1 LRKRDTN
8 NNQIQLMNL
17 EQAKS
22 DIEDAI
28 KQLQFSDNP
37 PELYEPIRYLLSI
50 GGKRMRPMLTLLGY
64 YLYKDS
70 IEKVMK
76 PALAVEVFHNFTLM
90 HDDIMDNAPKRRG
103 MATVHEKWNA
113 NIGILSGDAM
123 LIEAYNLLLDIEP
136 SQLKN
141 IFSLFNKCALE
152 VCEGQQKDM
161 NFEQIESVS
170 VEQYLDMIRQKTS
183 VLLGFALQLGALL
196 GGASQNDAQKLCEF
210 GVNIGLG
217 FQLKDDLLDV
227 YGNPEK
233 FGKQVGGDIIS
244 NKKTYLLIRALEKA
258 DLETK
263 KKLDYWIGLT
273 DFISTEK
280 VEEVTKTFTNLGIEE
295 ETELLIQSYFEKAFK
310 LLDEIE
316 IEGNKRDFLINFTKN
331 LIHREN

>member
-1 LRKRDTN
+1 
-8 NNQIQLMNL
+8 MNL
-17 EQAKS
+17 EEVKS
-22 DIEDAI
+22 NIELAI

-64 YLYKDS
+64 YLYDDS
-70 IEKVMK
+70 FGKAMK

-123 LIEAYNLLLDIEP
+123 LVEAYNLLLDIEP
-136 SQLKN
+136 NQLREV
-141 IFSLFNKCALE
+141 FTLFNKCALE

-170 VEQYLDMIRQKTS
+170 VAEYLDMIRQKTS

-196 GGASQNDAQKLCEF
+196 AGANRNDAQKLCEF
-210 GVNIGLG
+210 GINIGLG

-258 DLETK
+258 DSETK
-263 KKLDYWIGLT
+263 KKLDYWIGMAN
-273 DFISTEK
+273 FISTEK
-280 VEEVTKTFTNLGIEE
+280 VEEVTKTFTNLGIKE
-295 ETELLIQSYFEKAFK
+295 ETELLIQSYFDKAFK
-310 LLDEIE
+310 LLNEVEIE
-316 IEGNKRDFLINFTKN
+316 ENKRVFLINFTEN

>member
-1 LRKRDTN
+1 
-8 NNQIQLMNL
+8 
-17 EQAKS
+17 
-22 DIEDAI
+22 
-28 KQLQFSDNP
+28 
-37 PELYEPIRYLLSI
+37 
-50 GGKRMRPMLTLLGY
+50 
-64 YLYKDS
+64 
-70 IEKVMK
+70 
-76 PALAVEVFHNFTLM
+76 M
-90 HDDIMDNAPKRRG
+90 HDDSMENEPKRRG

-136 SQLKN
+136 SQLKEVLV
-141 IFSLFNKCALE
+141 LFNKCALE

-170 VEQYLDMIRQKTS
+170 VEEYLDMIRQKTS

-196 GGASQNDAQKLCEF
+196 GGATKNDAQKLCEF
-210 GVNIGLG
+210 GVSIGLG

-227 YGNPEK
+227 YGDPEK

-258 DLETK
+258 DIETR

-273 DFISTEK
+273 NFISTEK
-280 VEEVTKTFTNLGIEE
+280 VKEVTNTFTNLGIKE
-295 ETELLIQSYFEKAFK
+295 ETEFLIQSYFDNAFK

-316 IEGNKRDFLINFTKN
+316 IEENKRSFLVNFTKN
-331 LIHREN
+331 LINREN

>member
-1 LRKRDTN
+1 
-8 NNQIQLMNL
+8 
-17 EQAKS
+17 
-22 DIEDAI
+22 
-28 KQLQFSDNP
+28 
-37 PELYEPIRYLLSI
+37 
-50 GGKRMRPMLTLLGY
+50 
-64 YLYKDS
+64 
-70 IEKVMK
+70 
-76 PALAVEVFHNFTLM
+76 M